1 MNLYSRYPANLS
13 PSKAS
18 TEPPTSVTPDMAYR
32 QVLSTSGTKKKRNPQ
47 LITKLSSK
55 DESSAELRVN
65 GIVDGCYQN
74 NHSNLPQAKIKILL
88 APYTHLENA
97 EINRVIRRINHFV
110 ILVFKQR
117 AKLSDTQYLSLLK
130 FFNITVPK
138 VNGMLDHNAF
148 KQRDFM
154 HQANEKLLQKLY
166 KVINSENGGIEPLI
180 GKSNLNYFIGRGNN
194 FYLVR

>member
-13 PSKAS
+13 PSKPS
-18 TEPPTSVTPDMAYR
+18 TEPPASVTPDLAYR

-47 LITKLSSK
+47 LIMKLSTTK

-74 NHSNLPQAKIKILL
+74 NHSNLPQSKIKILL

-117 AKLSDTQYLSLLK
+117 AKLSDT
-130 FFNITVPK
+130 
-138 VNGMLDHNAF
+138 
-148 KQRDFM
+148 
-154 HQANEKLLQKLY
+154 
-166 KVINSENGGIEPLI
+166 
-180 GKSNLNYFIGRGNN
+180 
-194 FYLVR
+194 